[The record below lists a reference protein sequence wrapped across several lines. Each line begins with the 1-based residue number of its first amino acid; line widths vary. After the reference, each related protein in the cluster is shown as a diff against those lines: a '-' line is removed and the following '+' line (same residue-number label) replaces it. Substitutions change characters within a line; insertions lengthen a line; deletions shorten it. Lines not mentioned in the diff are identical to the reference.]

1 MNQQWRSSRCQF
13 LNRQRRSSRCQ
24 FLNRQRHSLWLP
36 ISELAAT
43 L

>member
-1 MNQQWRSSRCQF
+1 MNRQWRSSRCQF